1 MTKLFTQEQDKTLLS
16 LEDLFTKFLA
26 IRAIPGQI
34 LAVSTPR
41 ECTVSWKDPEGPL
54 SQLVFSTCAD
64 GIATVVLNLTV
75 GTETVTYPVFQDFFE
90 VLEEEL
96 PAILELAAP
105 Q

>member
-1 MTKLFTQEQDKTLLS
+1 MTKLFQDNGLLS
-16 LEDLFTKFLA
+16 LEELFTTFLA

-34 LAVSTPR
+34 LAVSTPLW
-41 ECTVSWKDPEGPL
+41 CAVSWKDPEGPL
-54 SQLVFSTCAD
+54 SKLVFSTCGG
-64 GIATVVLNLTV
+64 GIATVVLELTV

-96 PAILELAAP
+96 PAIMELAAP